1 MCCGKRR
8 YTAIKDADDMG
19 TGVFDKSLSCF
30 GCGLGCFLLEFVFPP
45 VWYYATFLYFGKYY
59 RRDPRERA
67 GLAAS
72 PITEVTSYMKIMI
85 NIIEVQAVTE
95 EVDRLLDKVRAYYV
109 SVNGGMKVE
118 VHESDMTAK
127 LFMRKEGAYR
137 EFLDATDFSLVG
149 GDING
154 DGSFRRHLR

>member
-1 MCCGKRR
+1 M
-8 YTAIKDADDMG
+8 IN
-19 TGVFDKSLSCF
+19 S
-30 GCGLGCFLLEFVFPP
+30 FLLEFVFPP

-127 LFMRKEGAYR
+127 LFMSMLLSFDGIEPEGKTYINRKEGAYR

>member
-8 YTAIKDADDMG
+8 YTVIKDADDMG

-72 PITEVTSYMKIMI
+72 PITVSYFLYENYGIDSYNTISPEKTHSILKNASFIIRKNPGVARKNPLVYLMI
-85 NIIEVQAVTE
+85 KQF
-95 EVDRLLDKVRAYYV
+95 K
-109 SVNGGMKVE
+109 
-118 VHESDMTAK
+118 
-127 LFMRKEGAYR
+127 RKEGAYH
-137 EFLDATDFSLVG
+137 EFLDSTDFSLVG
-149 GDING
+149 GDIDG